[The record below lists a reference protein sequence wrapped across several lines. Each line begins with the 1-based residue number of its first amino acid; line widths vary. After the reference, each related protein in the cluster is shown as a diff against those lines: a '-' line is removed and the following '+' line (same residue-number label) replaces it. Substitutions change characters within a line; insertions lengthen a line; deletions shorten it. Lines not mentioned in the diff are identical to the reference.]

1 MSYKMALI
9 IEGREI
15 SIPVLP
21 EKLTVKAAG
30 KNERTTVLELGEIYI
45 LRKKGLR
52 EVAWESF
59 FPVNNAPYVTGTIR
73 EPIDIVRA
81 IENSRDTPSPI
92 RFILV
97 GTDLDINIRF
107 GIESFEYDERAGEV
121 GDIYYSIKLV
131 ELKDYSPKRIILPP
145 VQAVQAVAVKS
156 VQAKEPA
163 RPGTPPPAKT
173 HTVARGDSLWAIAK
187 KYYGDGSRYPEIYNA
202 NKAIID
208 GRNKGTGNPKY
219 TIYPGQVFTIP

>member
-1 MSYKMALI
+1 MALI

-131 ELKDYSPKRIILPP
+131 EWKDYSPKRIILPP